1 MEKFTTKIDL
11 MKIPGAVLIPLGTA
25 DGSAVECLCI
35 PVNNGYLFNG
45 EKGVYMNTVT
55 TERRSPSYGWT
66 HSVKI
71 SATTEFYKTLTDEQ
85 RKAIPFIG
93 DAKPMESGGSATP
106 ATHIPQLNPSKPKF

>member
-1 MEKFTTKIDL
+1 MDKLTTKINL
-11 MKIPGAVLIPLGTA
+11 MNIPGAVKMALPA
-25 DGSAVECLCI
+25 QDGSNVECLVI
-35 PVNNGYLFNG
+35 PINNGYLFNG

-55 TERRSPSYGWT
+55 AQRKTPSYGWT

-93 DAKPMESGGSATP
+93 DAKPMGEGGGGTSQVTEP
-106 ATHIPQLNPSKPKF
+106 PVVGSKPVF